1 MQYKGMKNLE
11 IKVRDRN
18 TGEIYDTYQT
28 CSPLANIHVSEPTS
42 AERMKY
48 YQNLNDH
55 RAMAKSLGGFI
66 MVLYY
71 NNCILYEQD
80 LMSKASVTRLLMLAT
95 YMDFE
100 NRLVLEVPTTRKQ
113 AEEVEYMNRSDIQ
126 KVLNLKNTAFKAF
139 MKEVTDSEILIK
151 EGKTY
156 RLSTEFFHKGEIA
169 RDMCFSKLYVG
180 TMRELYNST
189 PAKKHSTL
197 SYIFQLMPLVHWKT
211 NYIVTNRMS
220 GLEDMETLDITGICA
235 FLGLE
240 TNRKSTSFMKKELLS
255 FRIERNGEYYYLF
268 NMMTQTSKNGQ
279 RSWFIINPLIYNS
292 MNDYSDFKE
301 AVKAT
306 WVN

>member
-11 IKVRDRN
+11 IKVQDRN

-71 NNCILYEQD
+71 NNCILYERD

-220 GLEDMETLDITGICA
+220 GLEDMETLDIAGICA

-240 TNRKSTSFMKKELLS
+240 TSKSGLCNMKKELLS